1 MTKSEIGLNVKPGIK
16 SFAASAKVE
25 KSLRYSIYDGA
36 ASGATTGLT
45 QDYIAPFALALK
57 ATSTQIGLLTS
68 IANMAAALFQLK
80 APAILR
86 RAGTR
91 KRMILPVVLVEAL
104 LWAPLALIPFLF
116 SGHSMWGLTT
126 IFTLIIVFGSLSDP
140 AWGSMMADLVPVR
153 KRGRYFGNRGKI
165 CGFTTLAFAFV
176 AAFILWLFGHQLFI
190 GFATIF
196 ALALSFRLVS
206 WCFLAKM
213 YEPPIA
219 IADKGRFHLLD
230 FINETRA
237 TNLGRFVLYVSAM
250 NFATYLAAPFFAVYM
265 LRDLGF
271 GYLTYVVV
279 IASAA
284 LANSL
289 ALTFWG
295 KRADRAGNLKI
306 IAISSIFIP
315 LAPLLWLAGHNIFYL
330 LLIQL
335 LSGFIWAGFNLC
347 STNFVYDASRPERRP
362 RCISYFNA
370 MNGSAICL
378 GALLGGIL
386 APHLPPI
393 LGYNLLTLFL
403 ISGLLRAVIAMTLF
417 HHIVEVR
424 RVSKISTIELIWDKL
439 RLKAMKVWAVPRLV
453 SSPALTPDIGRPYLQ
468 QGHIPQSPTVL
479 WPGPSPP

>member
-1 MTKSEIGLNVKPGIK
+1 VKPEIR

-36 ASGATTGLT
+36 ASAATTGLT

-68 IANMAAALFQLK
+68 IANLAAALFQLK

-91 KRMILPVVLVEAL
+91 KRMILPVVLVQAL

-116 SGHSMWGLTT
+116 SGHSMWGLTA
-126 IFTLIIVFGSLSDP
+126 IFTLIIVFGSLANP
-140 AWGSMMADLVPVR
+140 AWGSLMTDLVPVR
-153 KRGRYFGNRGKI
+153 KRGRYFGNRGRI

-190 GFATIF
+190 GFTTIF
-196 ALALSFRLVS
+196 AMALSFRLIS

-213 YEPPIA
+213 YEPPATIE
-219 IADKGRFHLLD
+219 DEGRFRLLD
-230 FINETRA
+230 FINETRS

-265 LRDLGF
+265 LGELGF

-306 IAISSIFIP
+306 IAISSLFIP
-315 LAPLLWLAGHNIFYL
+315 LVPLLWLADDNIFYL
-330 LLIQL
+330 VLVQL
-335 LSGFIWAGFNLC
+335 FSGFVWAGFNLC
-347 STNFVYDASRPERRP
+347 STNFVYDSSRPERRTW
-362 RCISYFNA
+362 CISYFNA

-378 GALLGGIL
+378 GALLGGVL
-386 APHLPPI
+386 ASHLPPV

-403 ISGLLRAVIAMTLF
+403 ISGLLRAAVAMTLF
-417 HHIVEVR
+417 HHIAEVR
-424 RVSKISTIELIWDKL
+424 RVPKISTIELIWDKL
-439 RLKAMKVWAVPRLV
+439 ELKTMKVWAIPQLV
-453 SSPALTPDIGRPYLQ
+453 SSLVLTPDTGGPYLQ
-468 QGHIPQSPTVL
+468 LGYIPRSSTVL
-479 WPGPSPP
+479 WSGPSPP